1 MQVSDDVSGS
11 IIEALSIRKGE
22 LRDMMTLQ
30 VRCVEVCVCGG
41 VVDRGGSGERCQCEG
56 TSTHMHVIPPT
67 LVHSPSSPL
76 PQGGKQRLEFL
87 VPSRPVPYFRA
98 PPSPL
103 PPHPQGRKQRLEFL
117 VPSRPH
123 ALMHSCAPSALPQ
136 GGKQR
141 LEFLVPSRGM
151 IGFKTVFVNITRGE
165 GIMARSFQGYGRY
178 RGALQ
183 GVRKG
188 EQ

>member
-1 MQVSDDVSGS
+1 MPSPPR
-11 IIEALSIRKGE
+11 IHAA
-22 LRDMMTLQ
+22 
-30 VRCVEVCVCGG
+30 
-41 VVDRGGSGERCQCEG
+41 
-56 TSTHMHVIPPT
+56 TH
-67 LVHSPSSPL
+67 SCPL
-76 PQGGKQRLEFL
+76 P
-87 VPSRPVPYFRA
+87 
-98 PPSPL
+98 PPSP
-103 PPHPQGRKQRLEFL
+103 
-117 VPSRPH
+117 
-123 ALMHSCAPSALPQ
+123 PQ

>member
-1 MQVSDDVSGS
+1 MDSG
-11 IIEALSIRKGE
+11 
-22 LRDMMTLQ
+22 
-30 VRCVEVCVCGG
+30 
-41 VVDRGGSGERCQCEG
+41 
-56 TSTHMHVIPPT
+56 
-67 LVHSPSSPL
+67 PL
-76 PQGGKQRLEFL
+76 MQGGKPRLEFL
-87 VPSRPVPYFRA
+87 VLSRSLTCAIPASPPVPPSSWRPRIPYIPLQSWT
-98 PPSPL
+98 PPSPPL
-103 PPHPQGRKQRLEFL
+103 PP
-117 VPSRPH
+117 
-123 ALMHSCAPSALPQ
+123 PQ